1 MPQHP
6 FSPSNAP
13 YGANAPALDWYV
25 LVAPSAD
32 AVLPSPGRAFTV
44 VTAGVVSVRAQAGS
58 PAQTFTAP
66 VGLQV
71 LGVISEVLEATTA
84 DLVIYSDTG
93 E

>member
-13 YGANAPALDWYV
+13 YGANAPALDWYIFT
-25 LVAPSAD
+25 APAAD
-32 AVLPSPGRAFTV
+32 AVLATPGRAFTV
-44 VTAGVVSVRAQAGS
+44 VTAGTVSVRAQPGS
-58 PAQTFTAP
+58 PVQTFTAP

-71 LGVISEVLEATTA
+71 IGVVSEVLAATTA
-84 DLVIYSDTG
+84 DLIIYSDTG